1 MIKNCVKYF
10 INSLGVSSYNFET
23 SKQLLSLVFMEFE
36 LNIVI
41 KLNDSISQNWEL
53 NDLKQIFSIHIKRM
67 INLQGNGILDDII
80 THLYTLSFSTNIRYL
95 TQNFPNSIDNY
106 WSNFKE
112 KEGLV
117 YIEEFEINKSYW
129 DSYEFFYF

>member
-1 MIKNCVKYF
+1 
-10 INSLGVSSYNFET
+10 
-23 SKQLLSLVFMEFE
+23 MEFE

-41 KLNDSISQNWEL
+41 KLNDSIRQDWEL
-53 NDLKQIFSIHIKRM
+53 NDLMDHVEQIFSIRIKRM
-67 INLQGNGILDDII
+67 INLQSNGILDDII

>member
-53 NDLKQIFSIHIKRM
+53 NDFMDHIEQIF
-67 INLQGNGILDDII
+67 
-80 THLYTLSFSTNIRYL
+80 RYR
-95 TQNFPNSIDNY
+95 
-106 WSNFKE
+106 
-112 KEGLV
+112 
-117 YIEEFEINKSYW
+117 
-129 DSYEFFYF
+129 